1 MQSDNRAVMDL
12 KREIA
17 IRDEKL
23 DRAQEKRDEY
33 LQVLKDIDSALQDGI
48 KVIRKG
54 SPIHMG
60 IKKLIKESGE

>member
-1 MQSDNRAVMDL
+1 MDL